1 VGVYGG
7 QKMVVSL
14 KDVAREAGVSVC
26 TVSRVINN
34 TYRHKVSDATR
45 KRVYDAMKKL
55 NYEPNLNARG
65 LVKKRTHLIGLLVSR
80 LVVSFV
86 SEIVQGIQDEADKH
100 NYSILFY
107 STYNDVVK
115 EKACFEALRRK
126 RVDGIIYMPGAAD
139 FCTSEDGKRYLQ
151 SIISQGTKI
160 VQMCSNYPQ
169 FDTPYVIVDN
179 EAGGYTATM
188 YLVSLGHTRIA
199 HFHESSTRD
208 GEERFVGY
216 QLALEE
222 AGIPFAPELVRP
234 CRYDWRS
241 GYEAMQQLLALPN
254 RPTAVFACDD
264 MSAWG
269 AMQAVTDAGLRVP
282 DDVAIVGFDDITIA
296 PFLPVALTT
305 VHQPKGDLGAL
316 TVDMLLKYIDGQQP
330 LNYVLKPEL
339 VIRQSCGGSSLS
351 RFESV
356 IRK

>member
-1 VGVYGG
+1 
-7 QKMVVSL
+7 MVVSL

-139 FCTSEDGKRYLQ
+139 FCTSKTGSAICK
-151 SIISQGTKI
+151 
-160 VQMCSNYPQ
+160 
-169 FDTPYVIVDN
+169 
-179 EAGGYTATM
+179 A
-188 YLVSLGHTRIA
+188 
-199 HFHESSTRD
+199 SSVKGPR
-208 GEERFVGY
+208 
-216 QLALEE
+216 LSK
-222 AGIPFAPELVRP
+222 
-234 CRYDWRS
+234 C
-241 GYEAMQQLLALPN
+241 
-254 RPTAVFACDD
+254 
-264 MSAWG
+264 
-269 AMQAVTDAGLRVP
+269 
-282 DDVAIVGFDDITIA
+282 
-296 PFLPVALTT
+296 ALTIPNLILPT
-305 VHQPKGDLGAL
+305 
-316 TVDMLLKYIDGQQP
+316 
-330 LNYVLKPEL
+330 
-339 VIRQSCGGSSLS
+339 
-351 RFESV
+351 
-356 IRK
+356 

>member
-1 VGVYGG
+1 
-7 QKMVVSL
+7 MVVSL

-188 YLVSLGHTRIA
+188 YLVSLGHTRLPIFTRVA
-199 HFHESSTRD
+199 PGMVRKDLLVISWPLRRQGFPSPPNWSDLAAMIGGVVMKRCSSCWPCPTGQRRSLPVMICPP
-208 GEERFVGY
+208 G
-216 QLALEE
+216 A
-222 AGIPFAPELVRP
+222 P
-234 CRYDWRS
+234 CR
-241 GYEAMQQLLALPN
+241 Q
-254 RPTAVFACDD
+254 
-264 MSAWG
+264 
-269 AMQAVTDAGLRVP
+269 
-282 DDVAIVGFDDITIA
+282 
-296 PFLPVALTT
+296 
-305 VHQPKGDLGAL
+305 
-316 TVDMLLKYIDGQQP
+316 
-330 LNYVLKPEL
+330 
-339 VIRQSCGGSSLS
+339 
-351 RFESV
+351 
-356 IRK
+356 